1 MEKNTKDN
9 AATLDELHRKSF
21 GEVESRAEDARD
33 RVRAM
38 AYAIW
43 EDRVR
48 SGEPGDEVSDW
59 LAAERITAGPRQQR
73 HRR

>member
-1 MEKNTKDN
+1 MEKNTKGN
-9 AATLDELHRKSF
+9 AATLDELHRKSL

-33 RVRAM
+33 RIRAM

-48 SGEPGDEVSDW
+48 SGEPGGETSDW
-59 LAAERITAGPRQQR
+59 LAAERITAGPRQ
-73 HRR
+73 HRRRK

>member
-1 MEKNTKDN
+1 MDKNMKDN
-9 AATLDELHRKSF
+9 AGTLVGLHRKSL
-21 GEVESRAEDARD
+21 GKVESRAGDARE
-33 RVRAM
+33 RIRAM

-59 LAAERITAGPRQQR
+59 LAAERITVGLRQQR
-73 HRR
+73 RRK

>member
-1 MEKNTKDN
+1 MDKNTK
-9 AATLDELHRKSF
+9 TLDGLHKESL
-21 GEVESRAEDARD
+21 GAVESRAGDAQERI
-33 RVRAM
+33 RAM

-59 LAAERITAGPRQQR
+59 LAAERITAGPRQ
-73 HRR
+73 RRRR

>member
-1 MEKNTKDN
+1 MKNIG
-9 AATLDELHRKSF
+9 TLDELHRKSL
-21 GEVESRAEDARD
+21 GEVESRAGDARE
-33 RVRAM
+33 RIRAM

-59 LAAERITAGPRQQR
+59 LAAERITAGPR
-73 HRR
+73 RRRRR